1 MQMKMKEID
10 GATYCMDERGIVQLG
25 WMRKRWKS
33 PAIRGYK
40 YYAETSDGKHAVGQ
54 LVNDGWNKMAGPED
68 ECTGDEEWFYFES
81 NGYPKY
87 ASSGTYE
94 IKTIQNKRYLFDS
107 YGNAKAGLREVDG
120 KIYYFGPEDGNLA
133 AYTGTCRIDD
143 GDTASSNGRSEYYF
157 EKTGAG
163 YTGMHNSHYYY
174 QGKLQKADRQSKY
187 EAFDLP
193 NIGIR
198 LLDASGKVVRNR
210 KVKDG
215 GDSEWKVASN
225 GEIVTWGN
233 TSVNEVVEPEPIN
246 D

>member
-1 MQMKMKEID
+1 
-10 GATYCMDERGIVQLG
+10 
-25 WMRKRWKS
+25 
-33 PAIRGYK
+33 
-40 YYAETSDGKHAVGQ
+40 
-54 LVNDGWNKMAGPED
+54 MAGPED
-68 ECTGDEEWFYFES
+68 ECTGDEEWFYFDS

-143 GDTASSNGRSEYYF
+143 GDSASSNGRSEYYF

-174 QGKLQKADRQSKY
+174 KGKLQKADRQSEY

-210 KVKDG
+210 KVKDS
-215 GDSEWKVASN
+215 GDNEWKVASN

-233 TSVNEVVEPEPIN
+233 TSVNEVVEPGPIN